1 MNAQIFTK
9 IDEWVDDMKEFT
21 LEDAFIPLIKEFKGM
36 QIID

>member
-21 LEDAFIPLIKEFKGM
+21 LEDAFIPLIKEF
-36 QIID
+36 